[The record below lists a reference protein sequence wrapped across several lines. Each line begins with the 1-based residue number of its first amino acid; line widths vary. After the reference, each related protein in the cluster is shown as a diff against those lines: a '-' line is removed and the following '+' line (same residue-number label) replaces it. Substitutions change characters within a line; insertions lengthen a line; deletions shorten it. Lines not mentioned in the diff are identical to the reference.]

1 MAAVIPNQTRE
12 TGPGRARISPRKAV
26 KWLIV
31 LLILAIGA
39 YFGYRYWHESTLY
52 ATTENAYV
60 NTDRADIAAQVSG
73 PVAKVYVTENQP
85 VKAGEPLL
93 DIDPRS
99 YQVALEKANAQLQ
112 LANQSVSQQDAA
124 VAAAQAQVVQRQAEL
139 DNAEA
144 NYRRTRR
151 LVEQGF
157 LSEQGGETAR
167 TQVATATAT
176 LHAAQANLQQARS
189 ALGTKGDDNAT
200 IQAAVA
206 AVEQAKLDLQRT
218 HVVAPADGV
227 VTNLTLRPGDV
238 VQPGAPLFVIISN
251 QHFWIDANFKE
262 TELNQIRPGE
272 TATIEV
278 DMYPG
283 REFHGVVESL
293 SGGSGTAFS
302 LLPPQNATGNWV
314 KVTQRV
320 PVRIRVTDPDPQ
332 WPLRVGTTA
341 TVKVSL
347 RNPQQQQQ
355 QQ

>member
-1 MAAVIPNQTRE
+1 MAAVIPNQTGQERA
-12 TGPGRARISPRKAV
+12 GRTRLSRRKAAR
-26 KWLIV
+26 WLIA
-31 LLILAIGA
+31 LLALAIAGV
-39 YFGYRYWHESTLY
+39 FGYRFWRQSTLY

-73 PVAKVYVTENQP
+73 PVEKVFVTENQP
-85 VKAGEPLL
+85 VKAGAPLF

-112 LANQSVSQQDAA
+112 LATQSVSQQDAA
-124 VAAAQAQVVQRQAEL
+124 VAAAQAQVMQRQAEL
-139 DNAEA
+139 ANAQA
-144 NYRRTRR
+144 NFRRTRR

-157 LSEQGGETAR
+157 LSEQGGETAS
-167 TQVATATAT
+167 TQVATATAA
-176 LHAAQANLQQARS
+176 LRAAQANLEQARS
-189 ALGTKGDDNAT
+189 ALGTKGSDNAT
-200 IQAAVA
+200 IHAAAAAVD
-206 AVEQAKLDLQRT
+206 QAMLDLQRT

-238 VQPGAPLFVIISN
+238 IQPGASLFVIISN
-251 QHFWIDANFKE
+251 QHFWVDANFKE
-262 TELNQIRPGE
+262 TELTRIRAGE
-272 TATIEV
+272 QATIEV

-320 PVRIRVTDPDPQ
+320 PVRIRVTDPDPR

-341 TVKVSL
+341 TVKISL
-347 RNPQQQQQ
+347 RDARQK
-355 QQ
+355 